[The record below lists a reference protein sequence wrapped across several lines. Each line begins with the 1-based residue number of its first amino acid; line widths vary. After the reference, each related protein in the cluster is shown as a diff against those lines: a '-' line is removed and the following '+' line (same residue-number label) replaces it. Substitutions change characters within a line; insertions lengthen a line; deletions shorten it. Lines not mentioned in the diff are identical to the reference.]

1 MLGQLELYEFEQ
13 HIWLEKILKGF
24 YSEFPKKINS
34 KVLSSFAIIKNICYT
49 NNIYFFY
56 CMKMSFETPERVD
69 LSQDITSQE
78 ALASLTADEQA
89 RLQEYLDAEQQKI
102 IYLTQQELGELKN
115 ILGEDASASHEADF
129 DEFMQ
134 EQITE

>member
-1 MLGQLELYEFEQ
+1 M
-13 HIWLEKILKGF
+13 
-24 YSEFPKKINS
+24 
-34 KVLSSFAIIKNICYT
+34 T
-49 NNIYFFY
+49 
-56 CMKMSFETPERVD
+56 FETPERVD
-69 LSQDITSQE
+69 LSQELSTQE
-78 ALASLTADEQA
+78 ALSTLTADEQA
-89 RLQEYLDAEQQKI
+89 RLQEYLDTEQQRI